1 MGSFGW
7 RSAKRPICQG
17 REKGGWPEW
26 TNRGLSVCLADLCHG
41 IHTGSVGGVA
51 VKEGLELGSGKMLVP
66 DIVFQGIV
74 SLLSFGAVDPH

>member
-1 MGSFGW
+1 VAGVDE
-7 RSAKRPICQG
+7 Q
-17 REKGGWPEW
+17 
-26 TNRGLSVCLADLCHG
+26 GLSVCLADLCHG